1 MSALTD
7 TLNDQLANEFAA
19 SQRCDDETLALPA

>member
-7 TLNDQLANEFAA
+7 TLNDQLASEFAA